1 MPALAHRSGQRIRS
15 VCPVTLGLATFAL
28 AVTILAPAAGAQ
40 NYSRTTALSIFGGYN
55 LASDLF
61 ESNYNG
67 INSATLELKNSFM
80 WGGRL
85 TAFTNEYSAVEFAYT
100 RNGSDMAVKNFG
112 GTLPSDF
119 DAGRLNADQYDLN
132 FLVSQPSPNPQLWP
146 YFTLGFGWTVTHPEV
161 NALDSNSQPISVDG
175 NSLFAF
181 NFGIGTL
188 MEMNPKL
195 ALRLDARWRVT
206 DTHITTSSGYYCDY
220 WGYCWSYSSDWYN
233 SGEFTA
239 GLTYRLGR

>member
-1 MPALAHRSGQRIRS
+1 MPAPATRSLTRTPSARS
-15 VCPVTLGLATFAL
+15 FALGLAAL
-28 AVTILAPAAGAQ
+28 ALAMTVFAPVAGAQ
-40 NYSRTTALSIFGGYN
+40 NYARTTALSVFGGYN
-55 LASDLF
+55 VASDLF
-61 ESNYNG
+61 DDAYSTA
-67 INSATLELKNSFM
+67 SLEMKNSFM

-100 RNGSDMAVKNFG
+100 RNGSDLAIQNYSGAVAG
-112 GTLPSDF
+112 DF

-132 FLVSQPSPNPQLWP
+132 FLVSQPSPNPRLWP

-161 NALDSNSQPISVDG
+161 NAEDPNTSEPIQVDG

-188 MEMNPKL
+188 VEMKPNL
-195 ALRLDARWRVT
+195 SLRLDARWRVT
-206 DTHITTSSGYYCDY
+206 DTHITTSTGYYCDY